1 MQSIH
6 TILFRAIG
14 LLTIASTILFSGSG
28 LAQSY
33 PSRAVTLVVPT
44 AAGGNLD
51 ISARVYA
58 QALAEVLKQPVVVDN
73 RVGAASNIGFE
84 YVARSA
90 PDGYTLLYAGPE
102 LTVNQY
108 LYKLN
113 FNPRTA
119 FAPIALA
126 VDTPVYLVVRK
137 GLPVSSVAELVAMA
151 KSRPRELTYSSAG
164 LGTPPN
170 LAAEL
175 FKNLSGTDI
184 LHVPYKGAA
193 QALNDVL
200 AGRIDV
206 MFPSKPLARGFV
218 ANGSVKLI
226 AATGKKRLL
235 AEPGLPT
242 VGETVSGYSVLSWAG
257 VLAPA
262 ATPKPVLDTLSSATH
277 AALADK
283 KTADTLEGMGLEM
296 VNSRPEEMVK
306 FLAAEIEKWGALV
319 KTGQMK
325 VAE

>member
-1 MQSIH
+1 MRSIR
-6 TILFRAIG
+6 TILFGLGGLIG
-14 LLTIASTILFSGSG
+14 ALCCEAGY
-28 LAQSY
+28 AQVY
-33 PSRAVTLVVPT
+33 PSHAITLVVPT

-58 QALAEVLKQPVVVDN
+58 QALGEVLKQAVVVDN
-73 RVGAASNIGFE
+73 RAGAGSNIGFE
-84 YVARSA
+84 YVARSV

-113 FNPRTA
+113 FNPKTA
-119 FAPIALA
+119 FAPIAVA

-137 GLPVSSVAELVAMA
+137 GLGVSSVAELVAMA
-151 KSRPRELTYSSAG
+151 RSRPRELTYSSAG

-170 LAAEL
+170 LSAEL

-206 MFPSKPLARGFV
+206 MFPSKPLARGFI
-218 ANGSVKLI
+218 ANGSVKLL
-226 AATGKKRLL
+226 ATTGRKRLSS
-235 AEPGLPT
+235 EPNLPT
-242 VGETVSGYSVLSWAG
+242 VGEAVSGYSVLSWAG

-262 ATPKPVLDTLSSATH
+262 GVPKPILDTLGNATH

-283 KTADTLEGMGLEM
+283 KTIDTLEGMGLEM
-296 VNSRPEEMVK
+296 VNSRPDEMAR
-306 FLAAEIEKWGALV
+306 FIATEIDKWGTLV
-319 KTGQMK
+319 KSGQMK
-325 VAE
+325 AAE